1 MIIKEKA
8 CGNSK
13 EEEITKKACGN
24 SKEERKIKE
33 DCMEEVGFKVSHEVR
48 VRIDRNG
55 RGKNLKT
62 SWRKDN

>member
-13 EEEITKKACGN
+13 K
-24 SKEERKIKE
+24 ERKIKE
-33 DCMEEVGFKVSHEVR
+33 GCMEEVGFKVSHEVR

-62 SWRKDN
+62 RKDN